1 MVKIVILTGSP
12 HVKGTSLQL
21 ADSFEKGARE
31 SGHEVFRFDAGLQG
45 SELKYL
51 KIVDGEGG
59 KLIAE
64 KETDFFETQVIPK
77 LLEADVVVLV
87 SSIYYYGINAQLKV
101 VIDRFYG
108 YNHELKDKR
117 KSVVLCSGYGPQ
129 EGFRATGIYFEEFL
143 KYMRWPNIATL
154 YADSSFD
161 ENKLKVFAEE
171 AYKLGKSIQ

>member
-1 MVKIVILTGSP
+1 MVKVVILTGSP
-12 HVKGTSLQL
+12 HVNGTSLRL
-21 ADSFEKGARE
+21 ADAFEKGARE
-31 SGHEVFRFDAGLQG
+31 SGNEVFRFDAGLQG

-64 KETDFFETQVIPK
+64 KETDYYETEVIPK
-77 LLEADVVVLV
+77 LLEANIVVLV

-108 YNHELKDKR
+108 FNHELKDKK
-117 KSVVLCSGYGPQ
+117 KSIVLCSGYGPQ
-129 EGFRATGIYFEEFL
+129 EGFKATGIYFEELL

-161 ENKLKVFAEE
+161 EDKLKGFIDES
-171 AYKLGKSIQ
+171 YKLGKSIQ

>member
-1 MVKIVILTGSP
+1 M
-12 HVKGTSLQL
+12 KGTSLQL

-87 SSIYYYGINAQLKV
+87 SSIY
-101 VIDRFYG
+101 
-108 YNHELKDKR
+108 
-117 KSVVLCSGYGPQ
+117 
-129 EGFRATGIYFEEFL
+129 
-143 KYMRWPNIATL
+143 
-154 YADSSFD
+154 
-161 ENKLKVFAEE
+161 
-171 AYKLGKSIQ
+171 